1 MNRLNGWSAALLIVA
16 VAQLIGCGR
25 KERIYE
31 QIAPAD
37 VKEVE
42 GQYAKEVELLSDL
55 AIERIGLEVAE
66 VSKQQGPRK
75 DSPQLSIPY
84 SALLYDPKGKEWVYA
99 VEDAEKR
106 VYVRKQVKVDYIE
119 GIMVG
124 DDEDGEQERVMVVF
138 LKEWKPDPKEKY
150 KIETIE
156 EGDKI
161 VSIGAEE
168 LYGTEKK
175 IGHIDAYIRKVQE
188 HK

>member
-1 MNRLNGWSAALLIVA
+1 MNRMNGLCAAILIVA
-16 VAQLIGCGR
+16 VAQLTGCGR

-37 VKEVE
+37 VREVK
-42 GQYAKEVELLSDL
+42 GQYAKEVELLSDR
-55 AIERIGLEVAE
+55 AIDRIGLELAE

-75 DSPQLSIPY
+75 ESKQLSVPY

-99 VEDAEKR
+99 DEGSY

-119 GIMVG
+119 GILIDNDG
-124 DDEDGEQERVMVVF
+124 DGKEERVMVAF
-138 LKEWKPDPKEKY
+138 LKEDWKPTFKEGEK
-150 KIETIE
+150 KIETVE

-161 VSIGAEE
+161 VSVGAEE